1 MKIRAQQNYEGG
13 KRAPNAEYI
22 LRLHEAGVDILF
34 VLTGKRTPKAAPE
47 LPRLHSHDKTIS
59 ATTAE
64 AILKLIIPG
73 KQKDADWYPGTDMP
87 FVVSNVGNAQ
97 DGLNMVVFVCIDA
110 SLPEHVVARPVFLE
124 VANVQPPVMLPRSR
138 FRFSPGDAAVAAMG
152 LKDAV
157 TRVIKLRN
165 QQQSTSLDA

>member
-1 MKIRAQQNYEGG
+1 MNSQSRYELGNSS
-13 KRAPNAEYI
+13 PTAEYLAAI
-22 LRLHEAGVDILF
+22 YELGVD
-34 VLTGKRTPKAAPE
+34 VLYVITGKRTPKAAPE

-59 ATTAE
+59 SSTAE
-64 AILKLIIPG
+64 AILKLMIPG
-73 KQKDADWYPGTDMP
+73 KQKDAEWYPGTDMP
-87 FVVSNVGNAQ
+87 FVVTNTGNAQ